1 MTTIQ
6 KTNVHKRTAKSR
18 LDKLFPNRTKY
29 AEGISA
35 SVENRRK
42 TSPFRVK
49 YRPKVGNGFSKYFL
63 TPQEADEYAMELTTQ
78 ILRDGQNFQLSTS
91 EKAAMVL
98 WRNHRENRLATGKSS
113 MTLDEAIQF
122 AIQAEKDNDE
132 TVQYPLVS
140 ETFAQFFAYKEK
152 EAAGKN
158 TESALHNVKR
168 FLADVDK
175 CLNVLDSETRINEL
189 EKVETVQNI
198 EEELYDTITGRDG
211 GYPTKT
217 TMNHYRRALN
227 VLLNWSIKRELI
239 AKNPIDLL
247 PAITD
252 EEPPRETYSPE
263 ELKNLLTLVYTSH
276 PDYIPWLVL
285 GSFCGVRSRE
295 IARMEWKDIHL
306 EDKEL
311 MVPHMKTKT
320 GEPRLVPL
328 PDAAVAWLQ
337 YWFALGNKAE
347 GFIVPAANTSRRI
360 WTMGR
365 WMETL
370 KKEGFN
376 WKRNALRHSF
386 ASYACAREMVYEQ
399 VASWLGNSPAV
410 MAKHYR
416 KAKGK
421 KEANEWFS
429 ITPSVIETVQI
440 KAMRKS

>member
-6 KTNVHKRTAKSR
+6 KTKVLKRTSRSR

-63 TPQEADEYAMELTTQ
+63 TPQEADDYAMDLTAQ

-132 TVQYPLVS
+132 TVQYPPIS
-140 ETFAQFFAYKEK
+140 ETFTQFFAYKEK

-158 TESALHNVKR
+158 TESARLNAKR
-168 FLADVDK
+168 FLADVSK
-175 CLNVLDSETRINEL
+175 CLSYFPEESLMDIF
-189 EKVETVQNI
+189 EKEETVQGL
-198 EEELYDTITGRDG
+198 EDELYDTIAGKTG

-217 TMNHYRRALN
+217 TINHYRRALN
-227 VLLNWSIKRELI
+227 VFLNWACKRKI
-239 AKNPIDLL
+239 IVQNPINLL
-247 PAITD
+247 PPITD

-263 ELKNLLTLVYTSH
+263 ELKNLLALVYASH
-276 PDYIPWLVL
+276 PDYIPWLTL
-285 GSFCGVRSRE
+285 GTFCGVRSRE
-295 IARMEWKDIHL
+295 IARMEWKDIHM

-328 PDAAVAWLQ
+328 PDAAVAWLK
-337 YWFALGNKAE
+337 YWFSLGNTAE
-347 GFIVPAANTSRRI
+347 GPIIPAANTNRRI
-360 WTMGR
+360 WTMSR

-429 ITPSVIETVQI
+429 ITPAVIEAMSSPTVE
-440 KAMRKS
+440 

>member
-1 MTTIQ
+1 M
-6 KTNVHKRTAKSR
+6 KTATLNQSATNSSNRM
-18 LDKLFPNRTKY
+18 FPNRKKY

-35 SVENRRK
+35 FYEKGRK
-42 TSPFRVK
+42 NPFRIQ
-49 YRPKVGNGFSKYFL
+49 YRPKTGSGSSKYFS
-63 TPQEADEYAMELTTQ
+63 TQKEADDYAMELTAQ
-78 ILRDGQNFQLSTS
+78 IKRDGEGFHLTMS
-91 EKAAMVL
+91 EKAAFIL
-98 WRNHRENRLATGKSS
+98 WRQHMKQRLLDGKES
-113 MTLDEAIQF
+113 MTLDQAIQF
-122 AIQAEKDNDE
+122 AIQAEIDNDVA
-132 TVQYPLVS
+132 VQYPLVS
-140 ETFAQFFAYKEK
+140 ETFTQFSCYKEK

-158 TESALHNVKR
+158 TESATINARR
-168 FLADVDK
+168 FLADVSK
-175 CLNVLDSETRINEL
+175 CLSYFPEDTLMDIF
-189 EKVETVQNI
+189 EKEETVQSL
-198 EEELYDTITGRDG
+198 EDELYDTIVGRTG

-217 TMNHYRRALN
+217 TINHYRRALN
-227 VLLNWSIKRELI
+227 VFLNWACKRKII
-239 AKNPIDLL
+239 AQNPIALL
-247 PAITD
+247 PSITD

-263 ELKNLLTLVYTSH
+263 ELKNLFLAAYTSH
-276 PDYIPWLVL
+276 PNYIPWLVL
-285 GSFCGVRSRE
+285 GAFCGVRSRE

-328 PDAAVAWLQ
+328 SEAAVAWLQ
-337 YWFALGNKAE
+337 YWITLGNKPE
-347 GFIVPAANTSRRI
+347 GFIVPAENTTRRI
-360 WTMGR
+360 WIMSR

-421 KEANEWFS
+421 KEAQAWFS
-429 ITPSVIETVQI
+429 ITPAVI
-440 KAMRKS
+440 KSISQTAENK

>member
-6 KTNVHKRTAKSR
+6 KTKVHKRTAKSR

-63 TPQEADEYAMELTTQ
+63 TPQEADDYAMDLTAQ

-122 AIQAEKDNDE
+122 AILAEKDNDE

-158 TESALHNVKR
+158 TESAKLNAKR
-168 FLADVDK
+168 FLADVSK
-175 CLNVLDSETRINEL
+175 CLSYFPEESLMDIF
-189 EKVETVQNI
+189 EKEETVQGL
-198 EEELYDTITGRDG
+198 EDELYDTIAGKTG

-217 TMNHYRRALN
+217 TINHYRRALN
-227 VLLNWSIKRELI
+227 VFLNWACKRKI
-239 AKNPIDLL
+239 IVQNPINLL
-247 PAITD
+247 PSITD

-263 ELKNLLTLVYTSH
+263 ELKTLLALVYASH
-276 PDYIPWLVL
+276 PDYIPWLTL
-285 GSFCGVRSRE
+285 GTFCGVRSRE

-328 PDAAVAWLQ
+328 PDAAVAWLK
-337 YWFALGNKAE
+337 YWFSLGNTAE
-347 GFIVPAANTSRRI
+347 GPIIPAANTNRRI
-360 WTMGR
+360 WTMSR

-429 ITPSVIETVQI
+429 ITPAVIEAMSSPTVE
-440 KAMRKS
+440 

>member
-1 MTTIQ
+1 MKTTTPKPSAINSL
-6 KTNVHKRTAKSR
+6 KKKSPSQM
-18 LDKLFPNRTKY
+18 FPNRDKY

-35 SVENRRK
+35 FYEKGRK
-42 TSPFRVK
+42 NPFRIQF
-49 YRPKVGNGFSKYFL
+49 RPKTGSGSSKYFA
-63 TPQEADEYAMELTTQ
+63 TQKEADEYAMELTAK
-78 ILRDGQNFQLSTS
+78 IKRDGEDFHLNLL
-91 EKAAMVL
+91 EKGAFIS
-98 WRNHRENRLATGKSS
+98 WRKHQAKRLLEGKPS
-113 MTLDEAIQF
+113 MTLDEAILF
-122 AIQAEKDNDE
+122 AIQAEIDSDI

-140 ETFAQFFAYKEK
+140 ELFQQFSVYKEK

-158 TESALHNVKR
+158 TESARHNVKR

-175 CLNVLDSETRINEL
+175 CLNVLDSETRINEF

-227 VLLNWSIKRELI
+227 VFLNWSLKRELM

-263 ELKNLLTLVYTSH
+263 ELKSLLALVYARH
-276 PDYIPWLVL
+276 PDYIPWLTL
-285 GSFCGVRSRE
+285 GVFCGVRSRE

-347 GFIVPAANTSRRI
+347 GFIIPAANTNRRI
-360 WTMGR
+360 WTMSR

-421 KEANEWFS
+421 KEANEWFAV
-429 ITPSVIETVQI
+429 TPAVIEASS
-440 KAMRKS
+440 KAIE